1 MALCLFALLVPLAP
15 LCARAQDDSTTP
27 EQHGRKYKAPPDT
40 SRIEVTVL
48 KGFNKKPIMNAA
60 VVFHPVKDGRDEG
73 NMEMKTDPD
82 GKAVINVIPTGSKVT
97 IQVIADGFATFAQ
110 DYQVNEA
117 SRQIVISLLRPRA
130 QVSAYIDNTGKPAE
144 LKPGV
149 QGRPGPLRRRSRS
162 RRQPP
167 PRPLPLRPAHRPR
180 PAPRPPPP
188 PPRRSRRGSLNQ
200 SLLGRGRAP
209 APVFMG
215 TVFTDRS
222 YSLYCLRARVYPCR
236 KCRS

>member
-1 MALCLFALLVPLAP
+1 MLLRNPLRTHSRRASLFKMALCLLALLVSFAP

-27 EQHGRKYKAPPDT
+27 EQHGRKYKAPPVT

-82 GKAVINVIPTGSKVT
+82 GKAVIDVIPTGSKVT
-97 IQVIADGFATFAQ
+97 IQVIADGFATFAE
-110 DYQVNEA
+110 DYVVKEA
-117 SRQIVISLLRPRA
+117 SRQIVISMARPRA

-149 QGRPGPLRRRSRS
+149 QDPVRPTPKTKPSTPS
-162 RRQPP
+162 TPSAPSSAAPSASATPATTPASTPP
-167 PRPLPLRPAHRPR
+167 ATTPKP
-180 PAPRPPPP
+180 
-188 PPRRSRRGSLNQ
+188 
-200 SLLGRGRAP
+200 
-209 APVFMG
+209 
-215 TVFTDRS
+215 
-222 YSLYCLRARVYPCR
+222 
-236 KCRS
+236 